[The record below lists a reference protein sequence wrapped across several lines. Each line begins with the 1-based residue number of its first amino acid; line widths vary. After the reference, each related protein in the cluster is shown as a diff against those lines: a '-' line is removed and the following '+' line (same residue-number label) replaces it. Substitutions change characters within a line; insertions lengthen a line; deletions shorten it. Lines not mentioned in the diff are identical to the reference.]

1 MQGVV
6 QEWPQLPYSL
16 FLLSYSLFLMY
27 SVPQLAKKYFKYYI
41 SASNS
46 KGHGVHSPFVFD
58 FIKFV
63 KNEQKK
69 YTCYYEIEK
78 LRNNLLADKSIIE
91 VADFGAGSA
100 VISTNKRAIYKMAQ
114 SSLKPKRFAQLL
126 FRIVQHYR
134 PKTIVEFGTSFG
146 ITSSYLAFGYPDA
159 KLYTL
164 EGAHSI
170 ASIARMNFMHLGLH
184 NVELLEGDFA
194 KTLPRLFSIIH
205 KVDLAF
211 VDANHRRKPTLDY
224 FHQLLQYST
233 PSTILIFD
241 DIHWSKEMEEAWEQ
255 IKQHESVTLSID
267 LFFIGII
274 FLRKEF
280 KQKQHF
286 SIRF

>member
-1 MQGVV
+1 V
-6 QEWPQLPYSL
+6 
-16 FLLSYSLFLMY
+16 Y

-41 SASNS
+41 AASNS

-63 KNEQKK
+63 KNDKLH
-69 YTCYYEIEK
+69 YSCYYEIEK
-78 LRNNLLADKSIIE
+78 LRKNLLADKSIIE
-91 VADFGAGSA
+91 VEDFGAGSA
-100 VISTNKRAIYKMAQ
+100 VIKTNRRAVYKVAQ

-126 FRIVQHYR
+126 FRIVQHYK

-146 ITSSYLAFGYPDA
+146 ITSAYLAFGNADA
-159 KLYTL
+159 TLHTL

-170 ASIARMNFMHLGLH
+170 AAIARKNFRELGLH
-184 NVELLEGDFA
+184 NVELKEGDFSE
-194 KTLPRLFSIIH
+194 TMPGLFAAIRS
-205 KVDLAF
+205 VDLAF
-211 VDANHRRKPTLDY
+211 IDGNHRREPTLQY
-224 FHQLLQYST
+224 FKKLLQYAT

-241 DIHWSKEMEEAWEQ
+241 DIHWSKEMEEAWDQ
-255 IKQHESVTLSID
+255 IKADESVTLSID